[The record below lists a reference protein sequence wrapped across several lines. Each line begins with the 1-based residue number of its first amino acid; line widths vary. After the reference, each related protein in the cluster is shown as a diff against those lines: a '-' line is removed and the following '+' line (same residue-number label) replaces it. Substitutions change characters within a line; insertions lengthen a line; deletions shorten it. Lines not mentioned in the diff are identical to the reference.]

1 MTGGHNDRPQRHL
14 LNVRRSQEEFPEV
27 YQAHSQSILR
37 FLAVRVFDPEVAFD
51 LLSETFAEAFVAW
64 PRFRGETRAELE
76 AWLYAIARAQLSHYY
91 RRGKAEQRA
100 VRRLGIQVPT
110 LVEEDYARIEELAS
124 MSDLKGV
131 LRDALAEL
139 NADQREALKLRVIEE
154 RSYPE
159 VAAELGISEQTVRAR
174 VSRGLRALAG
184 ALDHLDQARGSE
196 S

>member
-1 MTGGHNDRPQRHL
+1 
-14 LNVRRSQEEFPEV
+14 VRRSPEEFPGI
-27 YQAHSQSILR
+27 YQEHSEAILR

-51 LLSETFAEAFVAW
+51 LLSETFAAAFVSW

-91 RRGKAEQRA
+91 RKGKAEQRA
-100 VRRLGIQVPT
+100 VRRLGLQVPA

-124 MSDLKGV
+124 MSDLRAN
-131 LRDALAEL
+131 LREALAEL
-139 NADQREALKLRVIEE
+139 NDDQREALRLRVIEE
-154 RSYPE
+154 KPYPE

-184 ALDHLDQARGSE
+184 ALDGLDQARGSE